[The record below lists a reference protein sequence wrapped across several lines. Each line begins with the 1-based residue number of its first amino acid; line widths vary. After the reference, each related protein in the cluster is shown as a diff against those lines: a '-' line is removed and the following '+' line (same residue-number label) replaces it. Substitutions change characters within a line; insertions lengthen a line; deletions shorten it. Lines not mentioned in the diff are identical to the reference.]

1 MTYATILT
9 ETRDR
14 VRYVTLNR
22 PEKRNALSLE
32 LQKRADRRPRGGGAG
47 SRGGLHRDSRRRPGL
62 LRRLRH
68 HAPQDRTP
76 GGTKPIRTD
85 INDMRGTTRRL
96 ARIWELSKPVI
107 AQIHGYCVA
116 GGTDLAMHC
125 DMIIAA
131 DDTQIGFPPV
141 RAQGAPPTH
150 MWTYM
155 VGPQWAK
162 RIAAHRRLHRRR
174 HRRAN
179 RARAERRCPADQ
191 LADEVHP
198 PRLAGR
204 DDSQRPARGE
214 QGDHQQGDR
223 ADGSHDAA
231 RGGARD
237 GRDRAQGRRRGGVL
251 ADRTRAGA
259 PGCPLLARTTGSRSR
274 PRLKRGGHD
283 AIRLCTAQPLGASR
297 IPRTCWT
304 SPREPRRRG
313 SPRSGWR
320 TTSSTPATSAGGWD

>member
-32 LQKRADRRPRGGGAG
+32 LQTELIDALEAAEQDPEAGCIVVRGAG
-47 SRGGLHRDSRRRPGL
+47 PAFCAGFDIT
-62 LRRLRH
+62 
-68 HAPQDRTP
+68 PQDRTP

-162 RIAAHRRLHRRR
+162 RMLLTGDFIDGAT
-174 HRRAN
+174 
-179 RARAERRCPADQ
+179 AERIGLVLSAVPADQ
-191 LADEVHP
+191 LADEVHH
-198 PRLAGR
+198 LASRVAMIPSDLLAANKGITNKAIELMGRTMLQEAVRETDAIAHKADAAAEFSRIGREQGLRAALSWR
-204 DDSQRPARGE
+204 DDRFAE
-214 QGDHQQGDR
+214 
-223 ADGSHDAA
+223 
-231 RGGARD
+231 
-237 GRDRAQGRRRGGVL
+237 
-251 ADRTRAGA
+251 
-259 PGCPLLARTTGSRSR
+259 
-274 PRLKRGGHD
+274 
-283 AIRLCTAQPLGASR
+283 
-297 IPRTCWT
+297 
-304 SPREPRRRG
+304 
-313 SPRSGWR
+313 
-320 TTSSTPATSAGGWD
+320 